1 LRKLG
6 GGHELRRDSGICC
19 LGDNSCRRLLAGT
32 STDTDTPCRPP
43 RRCRVPH
50 ARRLA
55 RASTDMDTIAITIE
69 RQGVA
74 DLAISQRKLE
84 ATRTARTARLARAE
98 ARASDLAPLI
108 AELRA
113 SGVTTLQG
121 IADGFNRSSIPTP
134 RGRGEWQAPQVRR
147 LLVRLRFLSDKP
159 AGADVIGQ

>member
-1 LRKLG
+1 MAYG
-6 GGHELRRDSGICC
+6 VV
-19 LGDNSCRRLLAGT
+19 
-32 STDTDTPCRPP
+32 
-43 RRCRVPH
+43 VP
-50 ARRLA
+50 LA
-55 RASTDMDTIAITIE
+55 RISAITGASAAA
-69 RQGVA
+69 RVAGAGPVQALWAVA
-74 DLAISQRKLE
+74 DMAISQRKLE

-98 ARASDLAPLI
+98 ARATDLAPLI

-134 RGRGEWQAPQVRR
+134 RGRGEWQAPPVRR